1 MLYGAIGLPP
11 SSADTTLYLPIASVL
26 HHFEPTT
33 DTTSASPAVT
43 SNANSSSSST
53 ATTRIPQS
61 TEDSST
67 LTEAKPPTNIR
78 TITSLF
84 PSVEIPTEVSTVSSP
99 TPNLTSSNEALS
111 STSTKSL
118 FASPS
123 ETISVET
130 STPCPTTSPTT
141 VTVEA
146 TISISP
152 TAFQTSE
159 TTASETET
167 FSSPTSTTSTTT
179 TTTTTTS
186 NSPTTSTMDYTT
198 TTEPPSPTTT
208 TSSPPTTT
216 TTSDEPTTT
225 TTTTTSYTTTTTYE
239 PPPTTTTTRDDP
251 TTTTTRSQT
260 SYVPSSASSLGP
272 GPPPTHTPSGGD
284 SSGMSTGGIVGIAI
298 GAAAA
303 LILVLGLLLVWV
315 RRHRR
320 RRQGEMSFSPILPG
334 MQERQR
340 PTGTNAVAAA
350 AASTTSGRIG
360 GGANGGSTNGMG
372 RDSFEP
378 LSNGYHQ
385 SGISARTDTTHAA
398 SSMAPLSALAAGG
411 TAGALM
417 ANGCQQGDDDEA
429 NLRQHRL
436 SGGYYD
442 AGDYHMAMNDPHG
455 GISYQQPTDDTGYA
469 YSQDHYDPNY
479 AARMHQQQ
487 QQMFDE
493 ANYASHEQPYAT
505 DAYYSNMYDEAAAA
519 AAGGGYGYNQY
530 PADYYGA
537 TQGYSHPDYT
547 QGHSM
552 YYDPTTPSP
561 SVAQSSTPSS
571 SQLLHPTTSAA
582 PGAVP
587 TSAAGG
593 QGYAYPESDARW
605 SKKTVSPSETPL
617 AAGIAAGAAG
627 AAGALASSSSTK
639 DTRPISTASL
649 PPEEIKPSLLQQRR
663 QQAFQGQQQQRQP
676 SPRASPSLTGSPS
689 VDVVNADSA
698 VTPPLATT
706 RQSSLSQHSSQ
717 NESQMPQGRTSI
729 VSVDSTGTGATR
741 SPQTVDK
748 TGVAVGSPSQSD
760 VEEDLQ
766 HLHSLRN
773 SGTSTDWSP
782 RNPQT
787 IIRKD
792 PQMGA
797 TGEDYSGP
805 SVIID
810 DHDASYKVP
819 LPEDHGSGS
828 TK

>member
-1 MLYGAIGLPP
+1 
-11 SSADTTLYLPIASVL
+11 
-26 HHFEPTT
+26 
-33 DTTSASPAVT
+33 
-43 SNANSSSSST
+43 
-53 ATTRIPQS
+53 
-61 TEDSST
+61 
-67 LTEAKPPTNIR
+67 
-78 TITSLF
+78 
-84 PSVEIPTEVSTVSSP
+84 
-99 TPNLTSSNEALS
+99 
-111 STSTKSL
+111 
-118 FASPS
+118 
-123 ETISVET
+123 
-130 STPCPTTSPTT
+130 
-141 VTVEA
+141 
-146 TISISP
+146 
-152 TAFQTSE
+152 
-159 TTASETET
+159 
-167 FSSPTSTTSTTT
+167 
-179 TTTTTTS
+179 
-186 NSPTTSTMDYTT
+186 MDYTT
-198 TTEPPSPTTT
+198 TTEPPPPTTT

-239 PPPTTTTTRDDP
+239 PPPITTTTRDDP
-251 TTTTTRSQT
+251 TTTTTRYVTSSTTTRYVPPVVTTTTTTPPPPPPPPPPTTTTTTRRRTRTHTTAYYSTSSSSQT

-303 LILVLGLLLVWV
+303 LILALGLLLVWV

-350 AASTTSGRIG
+350 AASTTPGRIG

-417 ANGCQQGDDDEA
+417 ANGCQRGDDEA
-429 NLRQHRL
+429 NLRHHRL

-455 GISYQQPTDDTGYA
+455 GISYQPPTDDTGYA
-469 YSQDHYDPNY
+469 YSQDRYDPNY

-487 QQMFDE
+487 QQMYDE

-519 AAGGGYGYNQY
+519 ATAAGGGYGYNQY
-530 PADYYGA
+530 PADYYGT
-537 TQGYSHPDYT
+537 TQGYSHPDYA

-663 QQAFQGQQQQRQP
+663 QQAFQGQQQQHQP
-676 SPRASPSLTGSPS
+676 SLRASPSLTGSPS
-689 VDVVNADSA
+689 VGVVNADSA
-698 VTPPLATT
+698 ATPPLATT

-748 TGVAVGSPSQSD
+748 TGVPVGSPSQSD

-819 LPEDHGSGS
+819 LPEDHGSGN